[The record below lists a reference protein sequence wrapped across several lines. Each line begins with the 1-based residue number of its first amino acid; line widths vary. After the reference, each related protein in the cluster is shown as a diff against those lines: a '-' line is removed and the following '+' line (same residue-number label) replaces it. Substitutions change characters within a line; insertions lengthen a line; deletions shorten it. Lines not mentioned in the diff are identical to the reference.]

1 MNHFLDS
8 GSRLQKM
15 TSGPEIMQQTL
26 CFCMSKTSVE
36 VEDIAA
42 SWLSED
48 KTVWCLVSS
57 GREAY

>member
-36 VEDIAA
+36 FEDIAA

-48 KTVWCLVSS
+48 KTV
-57 GREAY
+57 